1 MVTTPEEKAREKI
14 DEQLINAGW
23 IIQNREDFDRTA
35 GLGVAVR
42 EFLMDD
48 NTEVDYLL
56 FVDGKACGV
65 IEAKKAGVALSGVE
79 NQSHGYAYHLPE
91 QSVFCSW

>member
-1 MVTTPEEKAREKI
+1 MTSTPEEKAREKI

-35 GLGVAVR
+35 SLGVAVR

-48 NTEVDYLL
+48 NTEADYLL
-56 FVDGKACGV
+56 FVDNK
-65 IEAKKAGVALSGVE
+65 IIFHYL
-79 NQSHGYAYHLPE
+79 
-91 QSVFCSW
+91 

>member
-42 EFLMDD
+42 EF
-48 NTEVDYLL
+48 
-56 FVDGKACGV
+56 
-65 IEAKKAGVALSGVE
+65 
-79 NQSHGYAYHLPE
+79 
-91 QSVFCSW
+91 